1 MQRWDRSTD
10 RVQRVD
16 EKMGL
21 KMVKK
26 KKKGKNQVYY
36 QSYVTKM

>member
-26 KKKGKNQVYY
+26 KKGKNQVYF